1 MTDEPETELE
11 TEPHPGGESGD
22 VHESTDP
29 STALVQIADDLAVFF
44 GDAVP
49 TGLELIPFTLVD
61 EATRASLS
69 NTIADAAGFGNAVA
83 QGVNGLMQAHGLVR
97 LAPQTLE
104 QLKTAAPLVKDGWNL
119 GTLATEGRFVAQVR
133 WLPAGGATAAS
144 VVASMGPALTLMAIQ
159 FQLNQIA
166 ELAKHNLELT
176 SKVLQVVRQEQWS
189 EATGYYNTLI
199 KELGN
204 AREIGVVTDSI
215 YKEIRGYQ
223 GPLSTQWD
231 LFERAVQG
239 HVTGLRARHGHKQRQ
254 QYLLDNGQAILADVQ
269 ALLLAQTSWFTYQ
282 AMRAG
287 HLLDG
292 AASNPRDEALLK
304 KLVTDARQLHSKTLD
319 ETDWLLEQLAREFA
333 VIGELPGKRKL
344 KIGSSESAAKEVA
357 QMVRQLQ
364 KALAAIR
371 DATVHTD
378 PATFELPAIRV
389 FEAGVPGEL
398 KRILPLR
405 LERGE
410 QVLALAEASCDRWD
424 WNFRDSGW
432 VAVTDQRVLITKQ
445 DSLRRVGAIDIA
457 LDLDDLRYVRRPH
470 TPRDKSPTLDVITK
484 ETSLTL
490 KFGSWAKDGEH
501 RADTERFGELLASF
515 MRLPPSEVPT
525 VLIAQG
531 APALEASV
539 TDIETSRPTT
549 PTTEPEP
556 RP

>member
-1 MTDEPETELE
+1 MTDEHK
-11 TEPHPGGESGD
+11 TEPPAGAEAGEP
-22 VHESTDP
+22 HESPDP

-49 TGLELIPFTLVD
+49 EGLELIPFTLVD

-69 NTIADAAGFGNAVA
+69 TTIADAAGFGNAVA

-144 VVASMGPALTLMAIQ
+144 VAASMGPALTLMAIQ

-166 ELAKHNLELT
+166 ELAQHNLELT

-189 EATGYYNTLI
+189 EATGYYNTLVR
-199 KELGN
+199 ELAH
-204 AREIGVVTDSI
+204 AREVGLVTDSI

-231 LFERAVQG
+231 LFERAVQA
-239 HVTGLRARHGHKQRQ
+239 HVTALRARHGHKQRQ

-282 AMRAG
+282 ALRAG
-287 HLLDG
+287 HLLDS

-304 KLVTDARQLHSKTLD
+304 KLVTDARELHSKTLD

-333 VIGELPGKRKL
+333 VMSELPGKRKL
-344 KIGSSESAAKEVA
+344 KLGSSESAAKDVA

-364 KALAAIR
+364 KALAKIR

-378 PATFELPAIRV
+378 PKTFEPPTISV
-389 FEAGVPGEL
+389 FEEGVPEEL

-410 QVLALAEASCDRWD
+410 HVLALAEASCDRWD
-424 WNFRDSGW
+424 WDFRDAGW

-445 DSLRRVGAIDIA
+445 DSLRRIGAIDIA
-457 LDLDDLRYVRRPH
+457 LDLQDLRYVRRPH
-470 TPRDKSPTLDVITK
+470 NTRDKSPTLDVITK
-484 ETSLTL
+484 EASLTL
-490 KFGSWAKDGEH
+490 KFGSWAKGAEH

-515 MRLPPSEVPT
+515 MRLPSSEIPT
-525 VLIAQG
+525 VPVMTNPPAIEASVSQG
-531 APALEASV
+531 APSGSTTA
-539 TDIETSRPTT
+539 DPRPT
-549 PTTEPEP
+549 PEP
-556 RP
+556 